1 MAASLKKVIF
11 TCGGTA
17 GHGNPAIALAQLM
30 HQRDPETKF
39 LFVGA
44 ERGLEK
50 DLIPKAGYDFR
61 TVHISSFHRSVK
73 PREIRHNVISVWN
86 LMRAPR
92 EARAILRAFSPDVVI
107 GTGGY
112 ASFPMVK
119 AAAKAG
125 IPTAVHESNMVP
137 GLTTEMLEPF
147 ADRIMVG
154 FEACR
159 EHYRHPEK
167 VIVTG
172 TPVRQDFFR
181 LTKAEAKKALG
192 VDDGRP
198 LLVSF
203 WGSLGASG
211 MNRLMADFLAL
222 EAAKE
227 PFHHIHGAGKG
238 GYPVLLDLLRQKGV
252 DLKDHPALQ
261 VREYIYDMAVVMR
274 AADLVLCRAGASTI
288 SELTALGVPAL
299 IVPSPYV
306 TNNHQEK
313 NARVLESAGGAE
325 VLLEQGCSG
334 QALFQAACGILHD
347 AGRRAEME
355 NAMSALGI
363 RDATERIYQTVLEI
377 CQ

>member
-1 MAASLKKVIF
+1 M
-11 TCGGTA
+11 
-17 GHGNPAIALAQLM
+17 
-30 HQRDPETKF
+30 
-39 LFVGA
+39 GA

-50 DLIPKAGYDFR
+50 DLVPKAGYPFR
-61 TVHISSFHRSVK
+61 TVHISSFHRSLK
-73 PREIRHNVISVWN
+73 PREIRHNLVSVGN
-86 LMRAPR
+86 LMRAPH
-92 EARAILRAFSPDVVI
+92 EARAILREFEPDVVI

-147 ADRIMVG
+147 AGRIMVG

-159 EHYRHPEK
+159 AHYRHPEK

-172 TPVRQDFFR
+172 TPVREDFFR
-181 LTKAEAKKALG
+181 LTKAEAKRRLG

-211 MNRLMADFLAL
+211 MNRQMADFLAL

-227 PFHHIHGAGKG
+227 PFHHIHGAGKS
-238 GYPVLLDLLRQKGV
+238 GYPALLELLRERQV
-252 DLKDHPALQ
+252 ELADHPALQ
-261 VREYIYDMAVVMR
+261 VREYIYDMAAVMR

-325 VLLEQGCSG
+325 VLLERDSSG
-334 QALFQAACGILHD
+334 QALFQAACGILRD
-347 AGRRAEME
+347 ESRRAAME
-355 NAMSALGI
+355 RAMSALGI